1 VTESRIRGL
10 HTEAPIDVL
19 VNGKPHKTPAG
30 SSVKDLIESLGLVPA
45 MVVVEKNLE
54 ILERS
59 SYAGARLVAGDRL
72 ELVHFVGGG

>member
-1 VTESRIRGL
+1 MTESRAGAARV
-10 HTEAPIDVL
+10 ERAIDIV
-19 VNGKPHKTPAG
+19 VNGTPREVSLG
-30 SSVKDLIESLGLVPA
+30 STVKDLIESLGLVPA

-59 SYAGARLVAGDRL
+59 SYASERLAAGDRL